1 MARKQDRP
9 IAPRVSA
16 PDLPDALEDA
26 VPRRYADLQR
36 SRLAG
41 LAGDVDLEHASLEEC
56 VIAAPSVETLALR
69 GATLIDVEIS
79 DIRAVSVVA
88 RDATIRR
95 LRVTGGRIGTLDLA
109 DAGVAELELRDVR
122 VDYLSFAGARLE
134 DVRIVDS
141 TIRAIDLPQ
150 ARLTRVAFE
159 GCRADEVD
167 PRGMRAADL
176 DLRGL
181 DALSYLDVLA
191 LRGATLT
198 DDQVRMLAPAF
209 AAAAGIDVKG

>member
-16 PDLPDALEDA
+16 PDLPEAFEDGDA
-26 VPRRYADLQR
+26 RRYADLQR
-36 SRLAG
+36 VRLDD

-56 VIAAPSVETLALR
+56 AIVSSSVGTLALR
-69 GATLIDVEIS
+69 GATLVDVEIT
-79 DIRAVSVVA
+79 DIRAVSLVA

-95 LRVTGGRIGTLDLA
+95 LRIAGGRIGTLDLA

-122 VDYLSFAGARLE
+122 VDYLSFAGAKLE
-134 DVRIVDS
+134 DVLIVDS

-198 DDQVRMLAPAF
+198 EDQVRMLAPAF
-209 AAAAGIDVKG
+209 AAAAGIDVRD